1 MAGGPWLF
9 LGATGPNVGRHRG
22 LITRQLFSENLWTRR
37 SKRSLS
43 TWYGPPVIPDRDVK
57 AYVDLVLSD
66 PNSQVN
72 DPAVPDFIEREV
84 YFVVVRFVLQM
95 LHFAVG
101 VIDERALFGQTL
113 YMLQYQSKD
122 HNLQRSALN
131 LTPDM
136 IDFAM
141 REVVVPSSRHKNI
154 IGAKADEILYKNAV
168 KFALRLVI
176 DMVASVQLSGCGL
189 RIRLQIEADPGSA
202 KKCLQQYPLNLL
214 PFEKSCEPL
223 VKELLSQR
231 SIPLPEKIQEAL
243 YKNLLRV
250 LAFSATAA
258 LQSSKLDVFG
268 ICVDPNFR
276 R

>member
-1 MAGGPWLF
+1 MFQIGHFSRINFTVCVRAMLRSSPWLIAALTVLTLAGGHWLF
-9 LGATGPNVGRHRG
+9 LGATGPSVGRRRG
-22 LITRQLFSENLWTRR
+22 YITRQLFSENLWTRR

-43 TWYGPPVIPDRDVK
+43 TWYGPPVIPDGDVK
-57 AYVDLVLSD
+57 AY
-66 PNSQVN
+66 
-72 DPAVPDFIEREV
+72 EREV

-101 VIDERALFGQTL
+101 VIDERALFG
-113 YMLQYQSKD
+113 KD
-122 HNLQRSALN
+122 HKRLQRSALN

-154 IGAKADEILYKNAV
+154 ISAKADEILYKNAV

-202 KKCLQQYPLNLL
+202 KRCLEQYPLNLA

-231 SIPLPEKIQEAL
+231 SIPLPEKIQE
-243 YKNLLRV
+243 
-250 LAFSATAA
+250 
-258 LQSSKLDVFG
+258 DE
-268 ICVDPNFR
+268 
-276 R
+276 

>member
-1 MAGGPWLF
+1 MVVWEVVGGAQKGGVLVR
-9 LGATGPNVGRHRG
+9 LHKDTTSELLEERLSTGALVEELSKETECRG
-22 LITRQLFSENLWTRR
+22 CTTRQLFSENLFTRR

-66 PNSQVN
+66 PKSQVN
-72 DPAVPDFIEREV
+72 DPAVPDFIEAGQLEREV
-84 YFVVVRFVLQM
+84 YFAVVRFVLQM

-101 VIDERALFGQTL
+101 VLDERSLFGQTL
-113 YMLQYQSKD
+113 YMLQYQSKE
-122 HNLQRSALN
+122 HKSLKRSELN

-136 IDFAM
+136 IDFAL
-141 REVVVPSSRHKNI
+141 REV
-154 IGAKADEILYKNAV
+154 
-168 KFALRLVI
+168 
-176 DMVASVQLSGCGL
+176 
-189 RIRLQIEADPGSA
+189 EADPKSA
-202 KKCLQQYPLNLL
+202 QKSLQQYPMNLA

-223 VKELLSQR
+223 IKELLSQR
-231 SIPLPEKIQEAL
+231 SIPLPENIQEAL

-258 LQSSKLDVFG
+258 LQSSKVDLFG
-268 ICVDPNFR
+268 ISIDPNFR